1 MSRRLLFRAVVL
13 LGVVLAGALAVPNV
27 RWPLW
32 GWLRGESFYRRWP
45 TSYYRALVKRGVT
58 LEPQDTGGL
67 ALTTPALPLPLEGRP
82 EVAPVYRRLGLT
94 PRPSAVLFDRADAG
108 EATPVLAELL
118 HDGDPNVVANTAL
131 LIGYL
136 GPPARRSAPDLAAVL
151 ERSED
156 GTLRMAV
163 AWALGR
169 VDPGSDEAARAL
181 AGLVR
186 GRDKSRAA
194 TAAVMLGQ
202 MGPGA
207 GAAVPALVEALK
219 DTDARLAAQAAQ
231 ALKKIDPQ
239 GAAEAGAP

>member
-1 MSRRLLFRAVVL
+1 MPKRLLRAVL
-13 LGVVLAGALAVPNV
+13 LLSVVLAGALVVPEV

-32 GWLRGESFYRRWP
+32 GWLRGESFYRGWP
-45 TSYYRALVKRGVT
+45 TSYYRGLVKRGVI

-82 EVAPVYRRLGLT
+82 EVAPAYRRLGLT
-94 PRPSAVLFDRADAG
+94 PRRSTVLIDRADADR
-108 EATPVLAELL
+108 AAPVLAELL
-118 HDGDPNVVANTAL
+118 HDGDTDVVANTAM

-136 GPPARRSAPDLAAVL
+136 DPPARRLAPDLAAVL
-151 ERSED
+151 ESRDDE
-156 GTLRMAV
+156 TVRLAV

-181 AGLVR
+181 GGIVR
-186 GRDKSRAA
+186 GRDKSRAVM
-194 TAAVMLGQ
+194 AASMLGH

-219 DTDARLAAQAAQ
+219 DRDARLAANAAG
-231 ALKKIDPQ
+231 ALKKIAPQ
-239 GAAEAGAP
+239 AAAEAGVP